1 MIEVIRIDKWLWAVR
16 LFKTRSLAA
25 DTCRNGKVW
34 VNNIPVKP
42 SYEMKEGLIIQV
54 RFGLIIKTV
63 KVLKLTANRL
73 SAKLVPDFMLDMTS
87 PEEYKK
93 LEIKKDVFFVKRERG
108 TGRPTKKERRDINQ
122 TFPDW

>member
-42 SYEMKEGLIIQV
+42 SFEMKENLTVQV
-54 RFGLIIKTV
+54 RFGPIIKTV

>member
-1 MIEVIRIDKWLWAVR
+1 MIETLRIDKWLWAVR

-25 DTCRNGKVW
+25 DACRNGKVW
-34 VNNIPVKP
+34 INNIPVKP
-42 SYEMKEGLIIQV
+42 SFEMKENLTVQV
-54 RFGLIIKTV
+54 RFGPIIKTV

-93 LEIKKDVFFVKRERG
+93 LQIKKDVFFVKRERG

>member
-1 MIEVIRIDKWLWAVR
+1 MIETLRIDKWLWAVR

-25 DTCRNGKVW
+25 DACRNGKVW
-34 VNNIPVKP
+34 INNIPVKP

>member
-16 LFKTRSLAA
+16 LFKNRSLAA

>member
-25 DTCRNGKVW
+25 DACRNGKVW
-34 VNNIPVKP
+34 INNIPVKP
-42 SYEMKEGLIIQV
+42 SFEMKENLTVQV
-54 RFGLIIKTV
+54 RFGPIIKTV

>member
-73 SAKLVPDFMLDMTS
+73 SAKLVPDFMLDMTT

>member
-1 MIEVIRIDKWLWAVR
+1 MIEVLRIDKWLWAVR

-25 DTCRNGKVW
+25 DACRNGKVW
-34 VNNIPVKP
+34 INNIPVKP
-42 SYEMKEGLIIQV
+42 SFEMKENLTVQV
-54 RFGLIIKTV
+54 RFGPIIKTV

>member
-1 MIEVIRIDKWLWAVR
+1 MIETLRIDKWLWAVR

-25 DTCRNGKVW
+25 DACRNGKVW
-34 VNNIPVKP
+34 INNIPVKP
-42 SYEMKEGLIIQV
+42 SFEMKENLTVQV
-54 RFGLIIKTV
+54 RFGPIIKTV

>member
-1 MIEVIRIDKWLWAVR
+1 MIETLRIDKWLWAVR
-16 LFKTRSLAA
+16 LFKTSSLAA
-25 DTCRNGKVW
+25 DACRNGKVW
-34 VNNIPVKP
+34 INNIPVKP
-42 SYEMKEGLIIQV
+42 SFEMKENLTVQV
-54 RFGLIIKTV
+54 RFGPIIKTV